1 TLAKRRMCP
10 LGWLGLASL
19 CLGTLWA
26 VPAKERRKVEKPKAE
41 LTLYENLDLDN
52 YELPVDNYGDILDLS
67 NYEELYDYGDLVP
80 KIEVGTLA
88 PLPKDPK
95 TLPEL
100 GETTAGT
107 PKPPAPS
114 GAGPAPPAPI
124 PGQGDCLS
132 TPALPCCLLCLCLGS
147 SVYCDDAELERI
159 PALPPHTEYLY
170 GRFNRIGAVRTRD
183 FAGLEK
189 LKRIDLSSNS
199 ISWVDADA
207 FRLLPGLQELLL
219 AQNLLR
225 ALPELPRGLRRLD
238 ARRNRIPSAGLR
250 PEAFRDL
257 KQLQFLHLSDN
268 QLDFIP
274 VPLPESLRS
283 LHLQNNNIRTMHE
296 DTFCDSQEQGQI
308 RRALEDI
315 RLDGNPINLSLFP
328 NAFFC
333 LPRLPTGR
341 FS

>member
-1 TLAKRRMCP
+1 MCP
-10 LGWLGLASL
+10 LGWLGVASL

-26 VPAKERRKVEKPKAE
+26 VPAEKRMKLEKPKAE
-41 LTLYENLDLDN
+41 LTLYENLDLGN
-52 YELPVDNYGDILDLS
+52 YEVTLDNYGDILDLS

-88 PLPKDPK
+88 PRPKDPK
-95 TLPEL
+95 ALPEL

-107 PKPPAPS
+107 PKLQPPS
-114 GAGPAPPAPI
+114 GAGPVTPAPI
-124 PGQGDCLS
+124 PGQGLHSCQ
-132 TPALPCCLLCLCLGS
+132 LCLCLGT
-147 SVYCDDAELERI
+147 SVYCDDAELEQI
-159 PALPPHTEYLY
+159 PALPPDTAYLY
-170 GRFNRIGAVRTRD
+170 ARFNRISTVRAAD
-183 FAGLEK
+183 FSGLEK
-189 LKRIDLSSNS
+189 LERIDLSSNS
-199 ISWVDADA
+199 ISWVDTDA
-207 FRLLPGLQELLL
+207 FRRLPRLQELLL
-219 AQNLLR
+219 PENRLQ
-225 ALPELPRGLRRLD
+225 ALPELPRSLVRLD
-238 ARRNRIPSAGLR
+238 VRHNRIASAGLR

-296 DTFCDSQEQGQI
+296 DTFCDRQEQGQI

-315 RLDGNPINLSLFP
+315 RLDGNPINLSLFAS
-328 NAFFC
+328 AFSC